1 MHILYVVARPIEINT
16 SASIRNQATI
26 IGLLRNGHQ
35 VTVVSAKPDRNHP
48 AYDGSMEAPGAELKY
63 FDIGGI
69 QSAAKLGRRL
79 HVPNKVKSCVN
90 GLLSGNEIYDNLK
103 GIVHFA
109 KEIDLGLYDMAVSSS
124 DPKSS
129 HLFVDSVFKESGK
142 EIPWI
147 QIWGDPFAE
156 DITNGGGAKKKLA
169 AEREERRLLGM
180 ADKIVYVSKLTC
192 DSQKGKYGEDAGKMH
207 YLPTPYSSAKITGKE
222 MPRDYR
228 DAVLCYCGDYGSR
241 VRDIRPLYGA
251 VRKLGMRLII
261 CGISDLEL
269 EETDKIKILPRQP
282 MDAVR
287 RIESDADILVHLSNL
302 SGTQIPGK
310 IYQYAST
317 DRTVLFILD
326 GEKKAIREMFVPY
339 GRFVFTDNEEDAI
352 MRTLKNICALSD
364 GVGRKPL
371 VEFDAGCFAS
381 ELVKL

>member
-48 AYDGSMEAPGAELKY
+48 AYDGSMEVPCAELKY

-79 HVPNKVKSCVN
+79 HVPDKVKSCVN
-90 GLLSGNEIYDNLK
+90 GLLYRNDIYDNLK

-124 DPKSS
+124 DPKAS
-129 HLFVDSVFKESGK
+129 HLFVDSVFKEGGRK
-142 EIPWI
+142 IPWI

-156 DITNGGGAKKKLA
+156 DITNGGGVKKKSA
-169 AEREERRLLGM
+169 AEKEERRLLGM

-192 DSQKGKYGEDAGKMH
+192 DSQKGNYWEYAGKMH
-207 YLPTPYSSAKITGKE
+207 YLPTPYSSVKISGKA
-222 MPRDYR
+222 MPHDCR
-228 DAVLCYCGDYGSR
+228 DAVLSYCGDYGSR

-251 VRKLGMRLII
+251 VRKLGMRLTI
-261 CGISDLEL
+261 CGISDLGL

-287 RIESDADILVHLSNL
+287 RIESDADVLVHLSNI

-326 GEKKAIREMFVPY
+326 GEKEAIRGMFEPY

-371 VEFDAGCFAS
+371 AEFDAGCFAS